1 MKFKKEMIAYAL
13 FLLQKDTTAIPAS
26 AAAAITAAM
35 DRAEVSPVFGEVADP
50 DVWEEA
56 PAAVLPAA
64 ALPSTTK
71 ATGER
76 ESKVA
81 VIVPL
86 PALDSTTSHAPA
98 AVS

>member
-13 FLLQKDTTAIPAS
+13 FLLRKDTTAIPAS

-35 DRAEVSPVFGEVADP
+35 DRTEVSPVFGEVADP

-56 PAAVLPAA
+56 PAA